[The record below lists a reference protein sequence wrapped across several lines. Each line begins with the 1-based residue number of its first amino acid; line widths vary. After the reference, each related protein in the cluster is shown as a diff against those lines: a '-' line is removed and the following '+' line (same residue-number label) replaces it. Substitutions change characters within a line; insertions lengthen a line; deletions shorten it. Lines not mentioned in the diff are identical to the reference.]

1 MVYPLGAPVNAGA
14 ALHPPLRETGRA
26 HPSRGIP
33 RLGRCLGGC
42 RGIEAVRGFPKAR
55 TVQLEISLRPKLLT
69 VKLTR
74 CCPSEF
80 SFLIR
85 KSRRVFNLRRL
96 YFFLSGLSFLLERYP
111 AFGLSKGR
119 GGGRSAGE
127 EHPNWWSERSFSRR
141 LLFLCGP
148 APSGQRGCCR
158 YQDHSAKPETP
169 LPKELRLF
177 DILPKPRELRGEAGF
192 PKHAL

>member
-96 YFFLSGLSFLLERYP
+96 YFF
-111 AFGLSKGR
+111 
-119 GGGRSAGE
+119 
-127 EHPNWWSERSFSRR
+127 
-141 LLFLCGP
+141 CGP

-192 PKHAL
+192 PKHA